1 MSEQDALHALY
12 AEYDFDETRSW
23 RDDVYSLLED
33 LVETTLRIEDYE
45 NCEEE
50 DRPKLESEDRERT
63 FVRLIGFLFMLKEM
77 LDNQKLLLTDERTI
91 RSCINYTWSR
101 IGRQKV
107 EKEEDKLLQEAQKS
121 LTQVPEVPQVK
132 GKKSV

>member
-45 NCEEE
+45 IA
-50 DRPKLESEDRERT
+50 RKKTVPSL
-63 FVRLIGFLFMLKEM
+63 
-77 LDNQKLLLTDERTI
+77 NQKI
-91 RSCINYTWSR
+91 
-101 IGRQKV
+101 
-107 EKEEDKLLQEAQKS
+107 EKGHS
-121 LTQVPEVPQVK
+121 
-132 GKKSV
+132 